1 MKRLKFVFLSLAVLA
16 LSACST
22 TAYEKGV
29 EGNAGNYKLYSDV
42 LIAQQNTLQECFKH
56 SSDKSQCAILAAGT
70 NATSTLGGRPNDIRV
85 AASPGE
91 IIKSVAEKGF
101 DAAAMIYGFKA
112 VGKAL
117 ETGFTAAGKDP
128 LVVRPEIVN
137 PVIVGP

>member
-1 MKRLKFVFLSLAVLA
+1 MKSLKSVFLGLAVLA

-29 EGNAGNYKLYSDV
+29 QGNANNYKLYSD
-42 LIAQQNTLQECFKH
+42 LMLAQQVTLQECFK
-56 SSDKSQCAILAAGT
+56 SASDKSHCAILAAGT
-70 NATSTLGGRPNDIRV
+70 NTASILGGRPNDIRV

-91 IIKSVAEKGF
+91 IVQSVASKGL
-101 DAAAMIYGFKA
+101 DAATLIYGIKA
-112 VGKAL
+112 ASRTIQ
-117 ETGFTAAGKDP
+117 TGFTASGKDP